1 MAEHLKQPKSL
12 ISTLFTVL
20 ILVGAAVVLSPFL
33 LAILWAAIIATAFW
47 PLHCRIRG
55 RFPGKPNGAAFLTT
69 LVVAFLLVGPMIGLI
84 VFMVQD
90 VLEITNFLRQADDS
104 GVAVPAWLPR
114 RPPRYRPGSW
124 RGTRGRGTSG

>member
-1 MAEHLKQPKSL
+1 MAEHLRQPKSL

-20 ILVGAAVVLSPFL
+20 ILVGAAIVLSPFL
-33 LAILWAAIIATAFW
+33 LAILWAGIIATAFW
-47 PLHCRIRG
+47 PLHCRIRA

-90 VLEITNFLRQADDS
+90 ILEITTFLRQA
-104 GVAVPAWLPR
+104 
-114 RPPRYRPGSW
+114 
-124 RGTRGRGTSG
+124 

>member
-55 RFPGKPNGAAFLTT
+55 RFPGKPNGAAFY
-69 LVVAFLLVGPMIGLI
+69 LLKTQNPEDVSSMLIWCKQFKEYIGS
-84 VFMVQD
+84 
-90 VLEITNFLRQADDS
+90 AD
-104 GVAVPAWLPR
+104 LK
-114 RPPRYRPGSW
+114 
-124 RGTRGRGTSG
+124 TQK